1 MEDLNEFSEISIGKG
16 RKLKNGDDIALLSI
30 GAIGTEAQKGIAE
43 VEKKGIS
50 VAHYDMRFVKP
61 LDEIMLHEIFGRF
74 KSVITVEDGTIQG
87 GFGSAVIEWMAE
99 QGYHAKVTRL
109 GMPDRWVEHGTQAEL
124 YAECGYDAEAIAAQ
138 LCEEMEQLEIKKNLR
153 DNNAQSA

>member
-1 MEDLNEFSEISIGKG
+1 
-16 RKLKNGDDIALLSI
+16 
-30 GAIGTEAQKGIAE
+30 
-43 VEKKGIS
+43 
-50 VAHYDMRFVKP
+50 MRFVKP

-109 GMPDRWVEHGTQAEL
+109 GMPDQWIEHGTQAEL

-138 LCEEMEQLEIKKNLR
+138 LCEEMERLEINKNLR
-153 DNNAQSA
+153 ENNAQSA